1 MVSPSAVVK
10 PRALRT
16 PTAFFTA
23 SFSKSSNL
31 LLISSSSSG
40 LDSEIEQV
48 PSSSSSSQLSKPS
61 SSCFDRETKQVSSSS
76 SHASNC
82 SPWYWPLTKIVE
94 LMAINKPKIIPKFC
108 ILDTLNQ
115 QWTNNFPKPNTGDAE
130 KTQTYRGRGE

>member
-76 SHASNC
+76 LSHASNC
-82 SPWYWPLTKIVE
+82 SPWYWPLVE
-94 LMAINKPKIIPKFC
+94 LMAISKPKIIPKFC

-115 QWTNNFPKPNTGDAE
+115 QWTNKLPQA
-130 KTQTYRGRGE
+130 QHRRCSCR